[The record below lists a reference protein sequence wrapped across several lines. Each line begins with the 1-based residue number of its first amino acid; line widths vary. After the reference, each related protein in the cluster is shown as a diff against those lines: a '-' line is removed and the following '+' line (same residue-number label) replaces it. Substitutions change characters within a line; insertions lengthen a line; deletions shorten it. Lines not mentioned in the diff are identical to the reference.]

1 MLLHPIGNQ
10 DPIPFSQSC
19 CQLWLKQK
27 LHNMMFTILS
37 CLIAAL
43 QDKVH
48 WIERL
53 SLAEKTVITTWEA
66 YAKWQRSFT
75 LKNDNKASFNECQ
88 EQSVE
93 SFMIP
98 TRWKCHNT
106 TEAPRVVQG
115 AVGHGSM
122 WNRGSLFPYF
132 PADLYCVGKPGLHP
146 LLKDAVQAGGL
157 GTGALFS
164 LPTPSSAVPTPSLIS
179 YPGGLGPT
187 YLHWLIFTTSL

>member
-19 CQLWLKQK
+19 CQLWLQQK

-37 CLIAAL
+37 CLIADL

-48 WIERL
+48 RIERL
-53 SLAEKTVITTWEA
+53 SLAEKTAITTWEA
-66 YAKWQRSFT
+66 YVKWQRSFT
-75 LKNDNKASFNECQ
+75 LKNDNNMCYNECQ

-98 TRWKCHNT
+98 TRWKCHDT
-106 TEAPRVVQG
+106 AEAPRVVPGSCG
-115 AVGHGSM
+115 AWEHVEQRFI
-122 WNRGSLFPYF
+122 NSLFPSW
-132 PADLYCVGKPGLHP
+132 PPLSGKPSLRPHAERCSAGWWSWHWDT
-146 LLKDAVQAGGL
+146 LL
-157 GTGALFS
+157 
-164 LPTPSSAVPTPSLIS
+164 PSYSIQSSPTPSLIL